1 MPSWSDQ
8 MARSLV
14 RPARRQVRVRSRSRL
29 AFSGVKA
36 PAWQGARREH
46 PGSIRPTRNAGRRD
60 GPTAKKVKLFLTG
73 PLGNGPVGDDEE
85 LLSGP
90 NEAELA
96 PSQFFDGRGV
106 VTQAVSLERELSIL
120 PLESCDRVGHLQ
132 IRAPDPGGLDESPL
146 AGNRV
151 GQEDGGR
158 QDQQESCQAAPD
170 RGPLVTVSNLLC
182 AAPCGGAKG
191 QDPLGPVW
199 PSCGGRTG
207 RLRTGASARGRE
219 ARAARHANPCFGRI
233 GVRD

>member
-1 MPSWSDQ
+1 MLPC
-8 MARSLV
+8 RPGPIK
-14 RPARRQVRVRSRSRL
+14 RPARGAAGQ
-29 AFSGVKA
+29 AAGQGPVK
-36 PAWQGARREH
+36 
-46 PGSIRPTRNAGRRD
+46 N
-60 GPTAKKVKLFLTG
+60 VKLFLTG

-170 RGPLVTVSNLLC
+170 RGPLVIVSNLLC

-207 RLRTGASARGRE
+207 RLRSRASARGRE